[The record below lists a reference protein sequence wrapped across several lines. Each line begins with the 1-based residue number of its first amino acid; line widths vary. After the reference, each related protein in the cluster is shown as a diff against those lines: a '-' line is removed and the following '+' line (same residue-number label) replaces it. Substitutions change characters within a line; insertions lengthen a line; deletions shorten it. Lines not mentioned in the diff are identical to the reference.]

1 MAPSSSSRKS
11 SSFTTPGRDF
21 FRSLRRSDCSFAKY
35 LSFPSKRDPDARCIC
50 ELWDLGLEL
59 VWESGREKVEM
70 GGLAEGRGK
79 GREASSSS
87 LEFHA
92 LVDGGEFGDVL
103 EASGTEGVRLCCE
116 EVELRE
122 CGAWGCCCAGGPRLI
137 VLSWPVV
144 KRPNSSTRRRL
155 SPFSLRGLT
164 LALFDNLGAL
174 MGRRCLLSN

>member
-50 ELWDLGLEL
+50 ELCDLGFEL

-79 GREASSSS
+79 GREESSSS
-87 LEFHA
+87 FEFHGT
-92 LVDGGEFGDVL
+92 VDGGEFGDVV

-116 EVELRE
+116 EVESRE
-122 CGAWGCCCAGGPRLI
+122 CGGLGCCWAGKPMLI
-137 VLSWPVV
+137 GLSWLRV

-155 SPFSLRGLT
+155 SSSCLPG
-164 LALFDNLGAL
+164 LFDNLGAL
-174 MGRRCLLSN
+174 IGRRCLLSVG